1 MQSQWMTSEEER
13 KISFYLEK
21 FESWDLATMT
31 YGGEKRCW
39 SRLIISKA
47 GV

>member
-1 MQSQWMTSEEER
+1 MQSKWTILEKER

-31 YGGEKRCW
+31 YGVEKRCW